1 MGRPAEEEA
10 DAPAS
15 RAAARPS
22 APDAPPSQTPPAD
35 RAPRRARPEPARPGR
50 VRVEV
55 AAQERA
61 ATRGRSTVRD
71 EATPPTRGRSAVR
84 DEETTPAR
92 GRPPVRDEQPTP
104 PRGRSGAPGGDQIAA
119 GGRRGRPA
127 TEAVPARSHPSVA
140 AHGVVDFGDS
150 PAPRR
155 SASPMPASPYGRR
168 ARLTADPAPAAT
180 SPRNAA
186 PAEPAVPTPPAAA
199 SDTARAAASLT
210 LPGTAAAD
218 AVAPGPQAVAPRSV
232 ATPTPAIRAVSISS
246 VHRPADAPPSPSP
259 RPADR
264 PPAADAAE
272 VPLSADAAVQR
283 PVRPAPATPAP
294 TAGPAEEAHD
304 GTAAPPLAAD
314 PGETGLPRRS
324 TGIDAAQPSPPTR
337 ATTGRAARS
346 APAQGPGRAVDGTP
360 RITDGPAPRHAV
372 AAASEPQRSFGRS
385 LGWAA
390 AGTLLPGLGLTRT
403 AFKAAGVVL
412 LAVFGILLVAGAA
425 AAIWSPTAVL
435 AAATGPITL
444 TVAAIG
450 LAAFGVI
457 WAVSIAVT
465 HLSLRPRN
473 PAGWQR
479 AVGGLAVAVL
489 TGGVLLPSMV
499 GARTLYDTST
509 MLTGIFGESPGA
521 SSGPGEDFGT
531 VADPWANKPRLNVLI
546 LGGDSGQNRA
556 DAVGARTDTVIL
568 ASINTTTGDT
578 VLFSLPR
585 QTQRIPF
592 PQGSALAKRWPK
604 GFTSGVLNDPEYALN
619 AIYHNV
625 PIQAP
630 DAIPAGVEDPGAYAL
645 KEGVGTALGLPVDYY
660 AMINMDG
667 FIEFINAL
675 GGITVNI
682 NSPVPVGGK
691 TTGDVPPDRWL
702 PPGPDRHL
710 NGMDALWYARGRYG
724 AATGD
729 YDRMARQR
737 CVVQAVVKQAN
748 PTTVLTNYEALSKA
762 GRNIV
767 ATDAP
772 TSKASALLALA
783 LKVKDGTMTSVSF
796 ENDKEG
802 FKTSAPDWDVA
813 RQRVQH
819 AINPPPAA
827 PAPEQPAAPPSSS
840 APASSAPASPQTEQP
855 AVPEQ
860 HDNGG
865 ASSVADECAYNPR

>member
-1 MGRPAEEEA
+1 MGRPADEEA

-22 APDAPPSQTPPAD
+22 TPDAATPWATRTGGGDGSPTQGAAPNPSGTPSAD
-35 RAPRRARPEPARPGR
+35 HAPRRARPEPSAPARPSR
-50 VRVEV
+50 VRAEV

-61 ATRGRSTVRD
+61 ATRGRSTVRE

-92 GRPPVRDEQPTP
+92 GRPMARDEQTTP
-104 PRGRSGAPGGDQIAA
+104 WGERSGSLDRDQAPA

-127 TEAVPARSHPSVA
+127 SEAVSDRNHLGQPGPQQ
-140 AHGVVDFGDS
+140 GTLDFGAS

-155 SASPMPASPYGRR
+155 SASPVPTAPYGRR
-168 ARLTADPAPAAT
+168 ARLGVEPARASTA
-180 SPRNAA
+180 PRNAT
-186 PAEPAVPTPPAAA
+186 PAELAVPTPPPATSGARVAAFL
-199 SDTARAAASLT
+199 SS
-210 LPGTAAAD
+210 PGTADPPAVD
-218 AVAPGPQAVAPRSV
+218 AVVLAEEAASSDSAAQRPARPEPAAPEQDAHGDGEPDRG
-232 ATPTPAIRAVSISS
+232 TPA
-246 VHRPADAPPSPSP
+246 APDPGEPDPGTPVEPDPDDPGTGRRGRSTGT
-259 RPADR
+259 
-264 PPAADAAE
+264 DAAE
-272 VPLSADAAVQR
+272 
-283 PVRPAPATPAP
+283 
-294 TAGPAEEAHD
+294 
-304 GTAAPPLAAD
+304 
-314 PGETGLPRRS
+314 
-324 TGIDAAQPSPPTR
+324 PSQPTR

-346 APAQGPGRAVDGTP
+346 KAAEGPGRAVDGTP

-372 AAASEPQRSFGRS
+372 AAPSEPQRSFGRS

-403 AFKAAGVVL
+403 AFTRAGVVL
-412 LAVFGILLVAGAA
+412 LALFGILVVAGAA
-425 AAIWSPTAVL
+425 AALWSPTAVL
-435 AAATGPITL
+435 AAATDPITL
-444 TVAAIG
+444 TVAAIA

-489 TGGVLLPSMV
+489 TAGVLLPSMI

-509 MLTGIFGESPGA
+509 MLTGIFGESPGT

-568 ASINTTTGDT
+568 ASINTKTGDT

-592 PQGSALAKRWPK
+592 PDGSPLAKRWPK
-604 GFTSGVLNDPEYALN
+604 GFTNGVPNDAEYFLN

-625 PIQAP
+625 PIEAP

-691 TTGDVPPDRWL
+691 TTGNVPPDRWL
-702 PPGPDRHL
+702 PPGPDQKL

-724 AATGD
+724 AASGD

-737 CVVQAVVKQAN
+737 CVVQAVAKQAN

-772 TSKASALLALA
+772 TSNASALLALA

-796 ENDKEG
+796 ENDKDG
-802 FKTSAPDWDVA
+802 FSTVTPHWDVA
-813 RQRVQH
+813 RERVQA
-819 AINPPPAA
+819 AINPPPPTPA
-827 PAPEQPAAPPSSS
+827 PAEPITPS
-840 APASSAPASPQTEQP
+840 APASSAPATSAPASEQP
-855 AVPEQ
+855 SAPAEEPQ
-860 HDNGG
+860 NNGG
-865 ASSVADECAYNPR
+865 AASVADECAYNPR